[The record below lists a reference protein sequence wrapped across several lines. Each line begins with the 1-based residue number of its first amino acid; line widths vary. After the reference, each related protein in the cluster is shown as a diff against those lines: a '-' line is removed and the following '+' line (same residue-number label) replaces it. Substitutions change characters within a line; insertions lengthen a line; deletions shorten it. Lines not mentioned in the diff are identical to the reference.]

1 MDVQFCNKKRL
12 SDLTGLSPETF
23 KKYRL
28 SGKWTE
34 GIHWQRINSRCV
46 VYNLP
51 LILDWLA
58 NRSSPKAHQ
67 QAIAHYLTALPSNQ
81 PKKKGRRVA
90 NG

>member
-1 MDVQFCNKKRL
+1 MNTQFCNKHRL
-12 SDLTGLSPETF
+12 SELTGLSSETF

-46 VYNLP
+46 LYNLP

-58 NRSSPKAHQ
+58 NQNSPSAHQ
-67 QAIAHYLTALPSNQ
+67 QAIQNYLASLASNQ
-81 PKKKGRRVA
+81 PKKRGRRA
-90 NG
+90 S